1 LWLERL
7 LPCLSC
13 RLGGGT
19 KAWGVDARLHRRWT
33 SQDDGGCA
41 GSCTPEAQLCGV
53 PKQRHACRCYHGLTR
68 PLHARNHPSLFFL
81 QATMPSRRI
90 FDLGAGSFVGVTPS
104 GFVPGGGVGAGAARS
119 PVTGGVDEGL
129 DCSCKFLVW
138 VMYAKSEDYVVFSVF
153 LWVLRVTCSPL

>member
-1 LWLERL
+1 
-7 LPCLSC
+7 
-13 RLGGGT
+13 
-19 KAWGVDARLHRRWT
+19 
-33 SQDDGGCA
+33 
-41 GSCTPEAQLCGV
+41 
-53 PKQRHACRCYHGLTR
+53 
-68 PLHARNHPSLFFL
+68 
-81 QATMPSRRI
+81 MPSRRI